1 MSPADSAALPPHVP
15 EDSITAQ
22 VTVSG
27 AVADI
32 LRDLA
37 AIDGRT
43 PEEMV
48 QEWVAGRVVIP
59 AGPASAE
66 DWELFDGPADLSA
79 RADEYLRGGFGQ

>member
-1 MSPADSAALPPHVP
+1 MSPADAAAQPPHITEP
-15 EDSITAQ
+15 ITAQ

-27 AVADI
+27 AIADI

-48 QEWVAGRVVIP
+48 QERVAGRVVIP

-79 RADEYLRGGFGQ
+79 RSDEYLRGGFGQ